1 MGYGGQYLLLA
12 SLVTCNVG
20 AIASTTDEK
29 YRLAQAIS
37 YTILEI
43 FK

>member
-1 MGYGGQYLLLA
+1 
-12 SLVTCNVG
+12 LVTCNVG

-29 YRLAQAIS
+29 YRLEQAIS

-43 FK
+43 FTNLFILLLQC